1 MGMLQDYWRP
11 GASWL
16 EEEAITGTQRM
27 RTQTL
32 KNTKMQN
39 QSIVSSFFSP
49 NYVCAFDLVICPS
62 LPSSL
67 IFQVFLFFCGFGSF
81 PFNSVFRGSFIASGL
96 KSDFRRLRKDNIA
109 RNILLHAPDP
119 LRRRDGIFRYMPS
132 YT

>member
-1 MGMLQDYWRP
+1 MGMLQDCWRP

-16 EEEAITGTQRM
+16 EEEEIIGTQRT

-49 NYVCAFDLVICPS
+49 NSVCAFELVICLS
-62 LPSSL
+62 LPLSV

-81 PFNSVFRGSFIASGL
+81 LFNSVFRGSFIVDAL
-96 KSDFRRLRKDNIA
+96 DSDFK
-109 RNILLHAPDP
+109 
-119 LRRRDGIFRYMPS
+119 
-132 YT
+132 